1 MPPSAGDQDEA
12 SGCTSLLDPLART
25 WIRQDGLTRLSCGS
39 EPAWRQIKHRHEGE
53 PWQMPHQGQRNRVQS
68 GKDGHGR
75 ASTSLPNL
83 ASIMSPVSKGSWYL
97 SSASALT
104 GLPSM
109 STGNTCWRAP
119 QMRVPHWP
127 PQSVSG
133 HRKIPVGGQTDPAGG
148 QAILAGG
155 QQDSRLADSAHTLR
169 QARPCCRA
177 ASGARAAGGPAL
189 RIGLPPGVVDLHV
202 STPLAVPAQ
211 SVPWPSLQ
219 VTHSGYCARSDGW
232 CPPRGISSCPL
243 TMYGCGFE
251 RRTR

>member
-1 MPPSAGDQDEA
+1 VTGSA
-12 SGCTSLLDPLART
+12 PARPT
-25 WIRQDGLTRLSCGS
+25 
-39 EPAWRQIKHRHEGE
+39 A
-53 PWQMPHQGQRNRVQS
+53 
-68 GKDGHGR
+68 
-75 ASTSLPNL
+75 
-83 ASIMSPVSKGSWYL
+83 
-97 SSASALT
+97 
-104 GLPSM
+104 
-109 STGNTCWRAP
+109 
-119 QMRVPHWP
+119 
-127 PQSVSG
+127 VSG

-232 CPPRGISSCPL
+232 CPPRGIPSCPL
-243 TMYGCGFE
+243 TPSTRRPSIHRLTGITRCPDMPSTSSVSGGRPALRRLRVVQPLTPLSYQDDPRHRIPFAL
-251 RRTR
+251 RTRDASAAAMHMLARTCALWRVPGWMSGSVICLLFR